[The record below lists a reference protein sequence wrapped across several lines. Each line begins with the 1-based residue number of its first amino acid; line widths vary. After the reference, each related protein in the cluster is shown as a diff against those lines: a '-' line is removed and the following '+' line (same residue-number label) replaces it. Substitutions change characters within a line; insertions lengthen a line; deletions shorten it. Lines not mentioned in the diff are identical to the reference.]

1 MEYRRI
7 ITWLCYLGLS
17 FNLAWSQVLING
29 PLTHEKEALPGDSY
43 EDVIEIT
50 NPSDIP
56 QEVKIY
62 QTDYLF
68 YADGRIL
75 YGDPGKVPR
84 SNANWI
90 IFSPKRLT
98 IAPKESVKVYYT
110 VKVPANQKLTGTYW
124 SMLMVERIPPE
135 SPESSQTKKD
145 KLALGILQ
153 VFRYGI
159 QIVTHISQ
167 TGSRNIKFL
176 SSRLYKKDK
185 FQYFELDVEN
195 TGERWLRTTMW
206 LELYDLN
213 GNFYGKFEGE
223 RLRIYPATSVRYTI
237 DLSNVP
243 NGTYK
248 GLVIID
254 CGNNTVF
261 GANFN
266 LVIK

>member
-1 MEYRRI
+1 MKKTRI
-7 ITWLCYLGLS
+7 IILLCYLGGAL
-17 FNLAWSQVLING
+17 NWGWSQVLING
-29 PLTHEKEALPGDSY
+29 PLTQEKEALPGSSY

-50 NPSDIP
+50 NPSDEP

-75 YGDPGKVPR
+75 YGDPGKTPR

-90 IFSPKRLT
+90 TFSPKRLT
-98 IAPKESVKVYYT
+98 IAPKENVKVYYS
-110 VKVPANQKLTGTYW
+110 VRVPENQSLKGTYW
-124 SMLMVERIPPE
+124 SMFMVEGIPPA

-145 KLALGILQ
+145 KIALGITQ
-153 VFRYGI
+153 IFRYGI
-159 QIVTHISQ
+159 QVVTHIGQ
-167 TGSRNIKFL
+167 TGTKNIKFL
-176 SSRLYKKDK
+176 GSRLFKKDK

-213 GNFYGKFEGE
+213 GNFFGKFEGE
-223 RLRIYPATSVRYTI
+223 RLRLFPGTSVRYTI
-237 DLSNVP
+237 DLSSVP

-248 GLVIID
+248 GLAIID